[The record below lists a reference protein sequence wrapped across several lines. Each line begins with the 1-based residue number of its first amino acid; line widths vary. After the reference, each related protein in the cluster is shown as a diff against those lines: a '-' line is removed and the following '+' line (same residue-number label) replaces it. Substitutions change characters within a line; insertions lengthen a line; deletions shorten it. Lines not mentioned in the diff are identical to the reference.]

1 LGEEKKA
8 PLANMNP
15 ALFIVI
21 TLAVV
26 FVTYQI
32 IGGVF
37 SALFTGIE
45 PGSRIKD
52 IRTFRIVISFSQ
64 FMFLLTPVI
73 LLNMLRGDEVKSTFK
88 LHTPDIKMFLLSLAG
103 ILIIQP
109 FLQLYL
115 ILQNK
120 IFFSLPFGGETLKR
134 IKDFFD
140 LIEASVMEMVKSHSA
155 IEFMVVV
162 FVIAVTPAICEE
174 FLFRG
179 LIFSNMQKFLKA
191 SYAIVF
197 SGILFA
203 LFHFDP
209 FNLIPLI
216 ILGIYITLTAYYSGS
231 IYTAIAV
238 HFINNFISAA
248 AVYFIGE
255 EFASSS
261 SVVSPEE
268 FRQLIIWGSISL
280 VIFIIILISMQK
292 LFKKN
297 KTGLIAN

>member
-1 LGEEKKA
+1 MEEEKKA

-32 IGGVF
+32 IGGVI

-45 PGSRIKD
+45 PGVRIKD

-64 FMFLLTPVI
+64 FMFLLIPVI
-73 LLNMLRGDEVKSTFK
+73 LLNMLRGDDVKSTFK

-140 LIEASVMEMVKSHSA
+140 MIEASVMEMVKSHSV

-179 LIFSNMQKFLKA
+179 LIFSNMQKFLKV
-191 SYAIVF
+191 SYAIIF

-255 EFASSS
+255 EFASNSS
-261 SVVSPEE
+261 LSTPEE

-280 VIFIIILISMQK
+280 VIFILILITMRK